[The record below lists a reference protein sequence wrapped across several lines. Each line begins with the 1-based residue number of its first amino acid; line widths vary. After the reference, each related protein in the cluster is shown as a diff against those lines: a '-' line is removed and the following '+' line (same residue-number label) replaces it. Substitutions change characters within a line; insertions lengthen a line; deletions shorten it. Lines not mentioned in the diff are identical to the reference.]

1 MAVKRR
7 NSQLAPKTVGVVGS
21 GSFGKAI
28 ANLLSFNC
36 NVMLFTRR
44 AELVEQVN
52 VHHEFSGIKISPRIV
67 ATSNM
72 KEVADTC
79 KVIFPIVPSNK
90 FREMM
95 RSLGPLLTPA
105 HILIH
110 GTKGFDLVGV
120 DYNDL
125 DNNNITRENIRTMSD
140 VILEES
146 SVLRVGCLSG
156 PNLSAEIL
164 EGQPTAS
171 LIASHFDEVIEIG
184 QQALN
189 SHKFHLF
196 GSNGMLG
203 AELAGALKNIFA
215 IGSGILNGVGMG
227 RNIQAML
234 ISRGLIE
241 MIYFG
246 KAMGA
251 SPQDFLGTAGVGD
264 LIATATSTQSR
275 NYQFGTRLGKGETFD
290 DIIQTMPELAEGVRT
305 LKISQQL
312 ARHYKLHV
320 PITSMLHSIV
330 YNNLDIDRAINLLM
344 NYPFNQDVDF
354 L

>member
-1 MAVKRR
+1 MKKKKRIP
-7 NSQLAPKTVGVVGS
+7 LGKVGVIGA
-21 GSFGKAI
+21 GSFGKAV
-28 ANLLSFNC
+28 ASLLSHNC
-36 NVMLFTRR
+36 DVIMFTRR
-44 AELVEQVN
+44 PELVEQINNLHILDGVKLS
-52 VHHEFSGIKISPRIV
+52 ERIT
-67 ATSNM
+67 ASDNL
-72 KEVADTC
+72 KEIASTC
-79 KVIFPIVPSNK
+79 QLIFPVVPSNK

-95 RSLGPLLTPA
+95 RSLGPYLTPA

-120 DYNDL
+120 DY
-125 DNNNITRENIRTMSD
+125 DNIGKNSISRDNLRTMSD
-140 VILEES
+140 VIIEES
-146 SVLRVGCLSG
+146 SVIRVGCLSG

-171 LIASHFDEVIEIG
+171 LIASHFSEVIEIG

-189 SHKFHLF
+189 SSKFHLF
-196 GSNGMLG
+196 GSHGLLG

-215 IGSGILNGVGMG
+215 IGSGILAGFGLG
-227 RNIQAML
+227 RNIQAMM

-251 SPQDFLGTAGVGD
+251 QTEAFLGTAGVGD

-275 NYQFGTRLGKGETFD
+275 NYAFGTRLGQGEKFSE
-290 DIIQTMPELAEGVRT
+290 IMNSLPELAEGVRT
-305 LKISQQL
+305 LKISHEL
-312 ARHYKLHV
+312 AKNYKLHV
-320 PITSMLHSIV
+320 PITTMLYNIV
-330 YNNLDIDRAINLLM
+330 YNDLNIERAINLLM
-344 NYPFNQDVDF
+344 NYPFNIDVDF

>member
-1 MAVKRR
+1 
-7 NSQLAPKTVGVVGS
+7 
-21 GSFGKAI
+21 
-28 ANLLSFNC
+28 
-36 NVMLFTRR
+36 
-44 AELVEQVN
+44 
-52 VHHEFSGIKISPRIV
+52 
-67 ATSNM
+67 
-72 KEVADTC
+72 
-79 KVIFPIVPSNK
+79 
-90 FREMM
+90 
-95 RSLGPLLTPA
+95 
-105 HILIH
+105 
-110 GTKGFDLVGV
+110 
-120 DYNDL
+120 
-125 DNNNITRENIRTMSD
+125 
-140 VILEES
+140 
-146 SVLRVGCLSG
+146 
-156 PNLSAEIL
+156 
-164 EGQPTAS
+164 
-171 LIASHFDEVIEIG
+171 FDEVIQIG
-184 QQALN
+184 QLALN

-290 DIIQTMPELAEGVRT
+290 DIMQTMPELAEGVRT

-330 YNNLDIDRAINLLM
+330 YNKLDIDRAINLLM

>member
-1 MAVKRR
+1 MKKTK
-7 NSQLAPKTVGVVGS
+7 NIKIGTVGVVGS

-28 ANLLSFNC
+28 AYLLAINC
-36 NVMLFTRR
+36 DVLMFTRR
-44 AELVEQVN
+44 SELAHQIN
-52 VHHEFSGIKISPRIV
+52 TKHEVDGIAMSERIL
-67 ATSNM
+67 ATSDLAEFASKCM
-72 KEVADTC
+72 
-79 KVIFPIVPSNK
+79 VIFPVVPSNK

-95 RSLGPLLTPA
+95 QSLGPYLTPA

-110 GTKGFDLVGV
+110 GTKGFDLVGL
-120 DYNDL
+120 DYKNL
-125 DNNNITRENIRTMSD
+125 TNSNISRDNIRTMSE

-146 SVLRVGCLSG
+146 SVIRVGCLSG
-156 PNLSAEIL
+156 PNLSGEIL

-171 LIASHFDEVIEIG
+171 LVGSIFDEVIEVA

-189 SHKFHLF
+189 SKKFHLF
-196 GSNGMLG
+196 GSRGILG
-203 AELAGALKNIFA
+203 AELAGALKNIYA
-215 IGSGILNGVGMG
+215 IGSGILAGVGLG

-251 SPQDFLGTAGVGD
+251 KPEAFLGTAGVGD

-275 NYQFGTRLGKGETFD
+275 NYIFGTRLGKGESFD
-290 DIIQTMPELAEGVRT
+290 QIMQTLPELAEGVRT
-305 LKISQQL
+305 LKISHEL
-312 ARHYKLHV
+312 SRHYKLHV
-320 PITSMLHSIV
+320 PITNMLYNIV
-330 YNNLDIDRAINLLM
+330 YNDLDIDRAINMLM
-344 NYPFNQDVDF
+344 DYPFNIDVDF

>member
-1 MAVKRR
+1 MKRR
-7 NSQLAPKTVGVVGS
+7 SKNKLTPGTIGVVGS

-28 ANLLSFNC
+28 ANLLALNC
-36 NVMLFTRR
+36 DVLMFTRR
-44 AELVEQVN
+44 SELVSEIN
-52 VHHEFSGIKISPRIV
+52 NFHNIDGFNLSERII
-67 ATSNM
+67 ATSDLHEIAE
-72 KEVADTC
+72 KC
-79 KVIFPIVPSNK
+79 KVIFPVVPSNK

-95 RSLGPLLTPA
+95 QSLGPLLTPA

-120 DYNDL
+120 DYENIT
-125 DNNNITRENIRTMSD
+125 NSNITRDNIRTMSD

-146 SVLRVGCLSG
+146 SVIRVGCLSG
-156 PNLSAEIL
+156 PNLSAEIM

-171 LIASHFDEVIEIG
+171 LIASHFDEVIQIG
-184 QQALN
+184 QAALN
-189 SHKFHLF
+189 SPKFHLF
-196 GSNGMLG
+196 GSHGLLG

-215 IGSGILNGVGMG
+215 IGSGVLAGVGLG

-251 SPQDFLGTAGVGD
+251 EPEDFLGTAGVGD

-275 NYQFGTRLGKGETFD
+275 NYMFGTRLGKGEKFNE
-290 DIIQTMPELAEGVRT
+290 IMKTMPELAEGVRT
-305 LKISQQL
+305 LKISQEL
-312 ARHYKLHV
+312 AKHYKLHV
-320 PITSMLHSIV
+320 PITSMLYNIV
-330 YNNLDIDRAINLLM
+330 YNNLNIDRAINMLM
-344 NYPFNQDVDF
+344 SYPFNIDVDF

>member
-1 MAVKRR
+1 MPG
-7 NSQLAPKTVGVVGS
+7 LVGVVGA

-28 ANLLSFNC
+28 ANLLALNC
-36 NVMLFTRR
+36 DVLIFTRR
-44 AELVEQVN
+44 KELVEQINKEHIVDG
-52 VHHEFSGIKISPRIV
+52 FKLSDRIV
-67 ATSNM
+67 ATSDL
-72 KEVADTC
+72 KEIAERC
-79 KVIFPIVPSNK
+79 KIIFPVVPSNK

-95 RSLGPLLTPA
+95 RSLGPYLTPA

-110 GTKGFDLVGV
+110 GTKGFDVVGI
-120 DYNDL
+120 DYD
-125 DNNNITRENIRTMSD
+125 NITNSNISRDNIRTMSD

-146 SVLRVGCLSG
+146 SVIRVGCLSG

-164 EGQPTAS
+164 DGQPTAS
-171 LIASHFDEVIEIG
+171 LIASHFDEVIEVG

-189 SHKFHLF
+189 SPKFHLF
-196 GSNGMLG
+196 GSHGLLG

-215 IGSGILNGVGMG
+215 IGSGILAGFGLG

-246 KAMGA
+246 KAVGA
-251 SPQDFLGTAGVGD
+251 ETEAFLGTAGIGD

-275 NYQFGTRLGKGETFD
+275 NYMFGSRLGKGEKFD
-290 DIIQTMPELAEGVRT
+290 EIMKTMPELAEGVRT
-305 LKISQQL
+305 LKISQEL
-312 ARHYKLHV
+312 AKHYKLHV
-320 PITSMLHSIV
+320 PITNMLYNIV
-330 YNNLDIDRAINLLM
+330 YKDLDIGRAINMLM
-344 NYPFNQDVDF
+344 SYPFNVDVDF